1 MRQTL
6 FKLGLTLML
15 LTASLLTPAEPA
27 MPEGMAYLFAAA
39 RYLNVQKE
47 QGNVVIS
54 AMTALK
60 ARALNRK
67 DFYKTLEQSRT
78 TALQEWEG
86 TYLKTRA
93 PLVPVVYKDLDER
106 IQRCRDTR
114 EAAYQDWL
122 AQPKKNPLELK
133 SANKTFYVSQELEQR
148 LLGEVAQALAEATR
162 NRKAK

>member
-1 MRQTL
+1 MS
-6 FKLGLTLML
+6 LTLML
-15 LTASLLTPAEPA
+15 LTASWVTPAEPT
-27 MPEGMAYLFAAA
+27 MPEDMAYLFAAA

-67 DFYKTLEQSRT
+67 DFYKALEDSRT
-78 TALQEWEG
+78 AALMEWEE

-93 PLVPVVYKDLDER
+93 PLVPAVYKDLDER

-114 EAAYQDWL
+114 EAAYTDWL
-122 AQPKKNPLELK
+122 GQPKKNPLELK
-133 SANKTFYVSQELEQR
+133 SANKTFYVSLELEQR
-148 LLGEVAQALAEATR
+148 LLSEVAQALVAATR
-162 NRKAK
+162 NKKAN